1 VESADSGKHIMKSQ
15 RSAILIL
22 CVAAML
28 VLAGAYAGAQENSR
42 IVFLHLKMRQ
52 GKVVLLD
59 QTTRAGSLKQ
69 SRAAQQYATWTYD
82 LVSPTGEVLWSGTM
96 RDPSFKRYEYEDPNE
111 PGKIRSKQVLLDD
124 VEFTVR
130 VPHIDSAQRVQFYRS
145 IATSAV
151 AERPVR
157 QSIGTIILG
166 AAETQR

>member
-1 VESADSGKHIMKSQ
+1 MKSQ

-22 CVAAML
+22 CAAVLL
-28 VLAGAYAGAQENSR
+28 VLACGSAGAQGNSR
-42 IVFLHLKMRQ
+42 VVFLHLKMRQ

-59 QTTRAGSLKQ
+59 QTIRAGSLKQ
-69 SRAAQQYATWTYD
+69 SRSAQHYATWTYD
-82 LVSPTGEVLWSGTM
+82 LVSSTGEILWSGTM
-96 RDPSFKRYEYEDPNE
+96 RDPSFRRYEYEDPNE

-130 VPHIDSAQRVQFYRS
+130 VPHIDGGQRVQFYRS

-151 AERPVR
+151 EGRPVR

-166 AAETQR
+166 AGEIRR